1 MRYSVLPH
9 FCMLSS
15 RVHLLPTTVQLVR
28 SLISTSSRSFMD
40 LKALLSSL
48 NDFASL
54 SFAESWDNVGLL
66 VEPSPPHTVNTLFLT
81 NDLTEEVME
90 EALQKKA
97 DLILSYHP
105 PIFRPMK
112 RITWKTWKERLVI
125 QALENRV
132 GIYSPH
138 TAYDAAPQGVNSWLA
153 KGLGACTSR
162 PIHPSKAASCLTEG
176 THRVEFSV
184 SHTQDLGKVISAVK
198 GIAGVSVTSFSVR
211 TEDEDQTRISLNCT
225 QQALMEVVA
234 FLSQNTQLYQKTEI
248 VSLEKPLLLHTGM
261 GRLCTLEES
270 VSLAT
275 MVERIKRHLKLSHVR
290 LALGVGRTL
299 ESQVKVVALCA
310 GSGSRVLQGAE
321 ADLYLTGE
329 MSHHDILDAAS
340 QGINVILCEHS
351 NTERGFL
358 SDLRDMLGAH
368 LEKKIN
374 IILSETDRDPLHVV

>member
-1 MRYSVLPH
+1 
-9 FCMLSS
+9 MLSS
-15 RVHLLPTTVQLVR
+15 CAFLVPTKTRLVR
-28 SLISTSSRSFMD
+28 PLICHSSRSFMD
-40 LKALLSSL
+40 LKTLLASL

-105 PIFRPMK
+105 PIFRPIK
-112 RITWKTWKERLVI
+112 RITWQSWKERLVI
-125 QALENRV
+125 RALENRV

-153 KGLGACTSR
+153 KGLGVCTSR
-162 PIHPSKAASCLTEG
+162 PIHPSKAPSCPTQG
-176 THRVEFSV
+176 THRVEFNISR
-184 SHTQDLGKVISAVK
+184 TQDLDKVMATVR
-198 GIAGVSVTSFSVR
+198 GIANVSVTSLSAR
-211 TEDEDQTRISLNCT
+211 SDEEETRVSLNCS
-225 QQALMEVVA
+225 QQALMRVVD
-234 FLSQNTQLYQKTEI
+234 FLSQNRQLYQKTEI
-248 VSLEKPLLLHTGM
+248 LSLEKPPLLHTGM
-261 GRLCTLEES
+261 GRLCTLDES

-275 MVERIKRHLKLSHVR
+275 MIERIKQHLKLAHVR
-290 LALGVGRTL
+290 LALGAGKTL
-299 ESQVKVVALCA
+299 DSQVKVVALCA
-310 GSGSRVLQGAE
+310 GSGSSVLQGTK

-329 MSHHDILDAAS
+329 MSHHDVLDAAS

-368 LEKKIN
+368 LENKIT
-374 IILSETDRDPLHVV
+374 IILSERDRDPLHVV

>member
-1 MRYSVLPH
+1 
-9 FCMLSS
+9 MLS
-15 RVHLLPTTVQLVR
+15 RVLLTPTTIRLVH
-28 SLISTSSRSFMD
+28 SLICSSSRSFMD
-40 LKALLSSL
+40 LKVLLSSL

-54 SFAESWDNVGLL
+54 SLAESWDNVGLL

-90 EALQKKA
+90 EALQKKS

-105 PIFRPMK
+105 PIFRPLTH
-112 RITWKTWKERLVI
+112 ITWKTWKERLVI

-153 KGLGACTSR
+153 KGLGVCTSR
-162 PIHPSKAASCLTEG
+162 PIHPSKAANYPTGG

-184 SHTQDLGKVISAVK
+184 NSTQHLDKVISAVK
-198 GIAGVSVTSFSVR
+198 EIANISITSFSTR
-211 TEDEDQTRISLNCT
+211 TDDEEQTRISLNCS
-225 QQALMEVVA
+225 QEALLQVMA
-234 FLSQNTQLYQKTEI
+234 FLSQNRQFYQKTEI
-248 VSLEKPLLLHTGM
+248 LLLEKPPLPQTGM
-261 GRLCTLEES
+261 GRLCTLDEPA
-270 VSLAT
+270 SLAT
-275 MVERIKRHLKLSHVR
+275 MIERIKRHLKLAHVR

-299 ESQVKVVALCA
+299 ESPVRVVALCA
-310 GSGSRVLQGAE
+310 GSGSTVLQGVE

-329 MSHHDILDAAS
+329 MSHHDVLDAAS

-358 SDLRDMLGAH
+358 SDLQDMLGAH
-368 LEKKIN
+368 LENKIN
-374 IILSETDRDPLHVV
+374 IILSERDRDPLHVI

>member
-1 MRYSVLPH
+1 
-9 FCMLSS
+9 MLSS
-15 RVHLLPTTVQLVR
+15 HVRLVPTKVQFVR
-28 SLISTSSRSFMD
+28 STICNSSHSFMD
-40 LKALLSSL
+40 LKSLLSSL

-81 NDLTEEVME
+81 NDLTEEVMK

-112 RITWKTWKERLVI
+112 RITWKSWKERLVI

-132 GIYSPH
+132 AIYSPH

-153 KGLGACTSR
+153 KGLGVCTSR
-162 PIHPSKAASCLTEG
+162 PIHPSRAPNYPTEG

-184 SHTQDLGKVISAVK
+184 NHTQDLNKVISAVK
-198 GIAGVSVTSFSVR
+198 AIADVSVTSFSAR
-211 TEDEDQTRISLNCT
+211 TDDEEQTRISLNCS
-225 QQALMEVVA
+225 QQALIQVVA
-234 FLSQNTQLYQKTEI
+234 FLSQNTQLHQKTEI
-248 VSLEKPLLLHTGM
+248 LSLEKPLLLHTGM
-261 GRLCTLEES
+261 GRLCTLDES
-270 VSLAT
+270 VTLAS
-275 MVERIKRHLKLSHVR
+275 MIERIKRHLKLSHVR
-290 LALGVGRTL
+290 LALGAGRTL

-310 GSGSRVLQGAE
+310 GSGSSVLQGIE

-329 MSHHDILDAAS
+329 MSHHDVLDAVS

-368 LEKKIN
+368 LENKVD

>member
-1 MRYSVLPH
+1 MLASCVRLVPAIVRLVYS
-9 FCMLSS
+9 
-15 RVHLLPTTVQLVR
+15 PTC
-28 SLISTSSRSFMD
+28 SSSRSFME
-40 LKALLSSL
+40 LKTLISSL

-105 PIFRPMK
+105 PVFRPMK

-125 QALENRV
+125 RALENRV

-153 KGLGACTSR
+153 KGLGLCTSS
-162 PIHPSKAASCLTEG
+162 PIHPSRAPRCPTEG
-176 THRVEFSV
+176 SYRIEFDIN
-184 SHTQDLGKVISAVK
+184 HTEDLHKVMSAVK
-198 GIAGVSVTSFSVR
+198 GIADVSVTSFSAR
-211 TEDEDQTRISLNCT
+211 TDDEEQTRISLNCT
-225 QQALMEVVA
+225 EKALLQVVA
-234 FLSQNTQLYQKTEI
+234 FLSQNKNLYQKTEI
-248 VSLEKPLLLHTGM
+248 LSLEKPLLLYTGM
-261 GRLCTLEES
+261 GRLCILEDS

-275 MVERIKRHLKLSHVR
+275 VIEQIKRHLKLSHVR

-299 ESQVKVVALCA
+299 ESQIKVVALCA
-310 GSGSRVLQGAE
+310 GSGSSVLQGVE

-329 MSHHDILDAAS
+329 MSHHDILDATS

-358 SDLRDMLGAH
+358 SDLQDMLCAH
-368 LEKKIN
+368 LENKID
-374 IILSETDRDPLHVV
+374 IILSETDRDPVHVV